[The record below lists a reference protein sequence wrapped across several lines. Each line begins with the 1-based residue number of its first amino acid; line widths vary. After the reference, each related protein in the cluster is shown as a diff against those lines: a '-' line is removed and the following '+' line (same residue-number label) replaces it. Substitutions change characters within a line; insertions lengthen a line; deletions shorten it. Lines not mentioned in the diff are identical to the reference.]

1 MQLLALL
8 KESIHSAAT
17 PPTQTELTLLRQSE
31 NRKKKYEEEKTISK
45 SQKKIF
51 DKTKEKAC
59 KNKKG
64 GKFYYCNTYHR
75 HQ

>member
-8 KESIHSAAT
+8 KESIHYVAT

-31 NRKKKYEEEKTISK
+31 NRKKKNYF
-45 SQKKIF
+45 KKPKNIF

-59 KNKKG
+59 KNIKG